1 MRNTFRT
8 RLPVALVLAL
18 TVLAAALLWWQ
29 TTRARAQL
37 EEQLRAGAEQRSLH
51 LADAVAGQVES
62 LIALADGQLLAARRE
77 WMRDPEDF
85 PRVARVL
92 LEGVPRRMLNHLSV
106 ADAQGRV
113 TFHSTTPGLAA
124 TIAGQPHFQALRD
137 GRDRLYIGLPQRSSL
152 TGEWSVMV
160 VRPLLRAG
168 RFEGTVQ
175 LAVSTDFL
183 ARRLGAVALSQRD
196 VIALIAEDGTFLAR
210 SRDNGLALG
219 RRVPDDRPFLAG
231 VGPERDEGTFRSPGF
246 VDQTPRVYGWSRLRE
261 RGLVVSV
268 GLADEGVLAPL
279 APAVARAHELTA
291 GLTLVLLLG
300 GGGLALLLQRL
311 AHSEARRQSAR
322 ALRNRLFDSSQV
334 PMGVIDP
341 DTLCLIECNDA
352 ALRLYGMGSRA
363 QAIGYRVLEVSPPM
377 QRQGQ
382 ASEAAARDFVARA
395 MADGMVVFE
404 WLHQRRDG
412 QRWDGEVHLMRFQSD
427 GRPLLQ
433 FTVIDITARRRAEER
448 LLASE
453 TRLKQ
458 AQRMAAIGSWER
470 DLESGQLYWTE
481 EIHRILE
488 LDPAQHPPSFHAFLQ
503 QVHPDDRALVQE
515 AYRGLVEVRELQ
527 AIVHRLLMPDGR
539 IKYVRETGVTV
550 YRDDQPVRSMGTVQ
564 DITALREA
572 EEALRRLNDE
582 LEERVAGRTR
592 ELSQLNRELESF
604 AYSVSHDLRT
614 PLRGI
619 NGFASLIAEEHSEQL
634 DDEAR
639 EHLERI
645 RQSANSM
652 GQLIDALLALAR
664 VNRGELQPAWVDLG
678 ALAHALATDLATAD
692 PGRVVQWSIGDD
704 LRAWGDPVLLRVVMQ
719 NLLGNAWKYTRD
731 VPIAQIGVQRLDSD
745 SDSTAFVVSDNGA
758 GFDMR
763 YAAQLF
769 EPFKRL
775 HSPRQFEGTGV
786 GLATVQRVLERHG
799 GWIRG
804 EGETGRGA
812 RFSFGL
818 PQP

>member
-1 MRNTFRT
+1 MRPSRI

-18 TVLAAALLWWQ
+18 TALAAALLWWQ
-29 TTRARAQL
+29 TGRAQAQL
-37 EEQLRAGAEQRSLH
+37 QEQLRTAAEQRSLH

-62 LIALADGQLLAARRE
+62 LIALADGQLMAARRE
-77 WMRDPEDF
+77 RLRDPADF
-85 PRVARVL
+85 ERAARVL
-92 LEGVPRRMLNHLSV
+92 LEGVPRRMVNHLSV
-106 ADAQGRV
+106 ADAQGRLV
-113 TFHSTTPGLAA
+113 FHSTTPGLAIS
-124 TIAGQPHFQALRD
+124 IAGQPHFQALRD
-137 GRDRLYIGLPQRSSL
+137 GRDRLYIGLPQRSNL
-152 TGEWSVMV
+152 TSEWSVMLA
-160 VRPLLRAG
+160 RPLLRAG
-168 RFEGTVQ
+168 QFEGTVQ
-175 LAVSTDFL
+175 LALSIDFL

-196 VIALIAEDGTFLAR
+196 VIALIAEDGAYIAR
-210 SRDNGLALG
+210 SRDNALALG
-219 RRVPDDRPFLAG
+219 QRVPGDRPFMSKSAPL
-231 VGPERDEGTFRSPGF
+231 RDEGTFRTLGF
-246 VDQTPRVYGWSRLRE
+246 VDQTARVYGWSRLRE

-279 APAVARAHELTA
+279 APAVARAQELTA
-291 GLTLVLLLG
+291 ALTAVLLLG
-300 GGGLALLLQRL
+300 GGGLAVLLQRL
-311 AHSEARRQSAR
+311 ALSESRRQSAR

-341 DTLCLIECNDA
+341 DTLCLLECNDA
-352 ALRLYGMGSRA
+352 ALRLYGLGHRA
-363 QAIGYRVLEVSPPM
+363 QALGQRVLDVSPLA

-382 ASEAAARDFVARA
+382 SSEAAARGYVARA
-395 MADGMVVFE
+395 MADGLVVFE

-412 QRWDGEVHLMRFQSD
+412 QRWDGEVHLMRFESD
-427 GRPLLQ
+427 GRLLMQ
-433 FTVIDITARRRAEER
+433 FTVIDITARRRAEDR

-453 TRLKQ
+453 ARLKQ
-458 AQRMAAIGSWER
+458 AQRMASIGSWER
-470 DLESGQLYWTE
+470 DLETGQLYWTD
-481 EIHRILE
+481 EIYRILE

-503 QVHPDDRALVQE
+503 RVHPDDRPQVQE
-515 AYRGLVEVRELQ
+515 AYRSLVEVRELR
-527 AIVHRLLMPDGR
+527 AVVHRLHMPDGR
-539 IKYVRETGVTV
+539 IKHVRETGITV
-550 YRDDQPVRSMGTVQ
+550 YQDDTPVRSMGTVQ

-582 LEERVAGRTR
+582 LEERVADRTR
-592 ELSQLNRELESF
+592 ALSQLNRELESF

-619 NGFASLIAEEHSEQL
+619 NGFASLIAEEHSDQL

-639 EHLERI
+639 EHLDRI
-645 RQSANSM
+645 RQSAASM
-652 GQLIDALLALAR
+652 GQMIDALLALAR
-664 VNRGELQPAWVDLG
+664 VSRGELQPAWVDLG
-678 ALAHALATDLATAD
+678 ALAHTLAADLAAAE
-692 PGRVVQWSIGDD
+692 PGRVVQWSIEDG
-704 LRAWGDPVLLRVVMQ
+704 LRAWGDPALLRVVMQ

-731 VPIAQIGVQRLDSD
+731 VPIVQIGVHRLNTAGEE
-745 SDSTAFVVSDNGA
+745 TAFVVSDNGA

-804 EGETGRGA
+804 EGEPGRGA

-818 PQP
+818 PPP